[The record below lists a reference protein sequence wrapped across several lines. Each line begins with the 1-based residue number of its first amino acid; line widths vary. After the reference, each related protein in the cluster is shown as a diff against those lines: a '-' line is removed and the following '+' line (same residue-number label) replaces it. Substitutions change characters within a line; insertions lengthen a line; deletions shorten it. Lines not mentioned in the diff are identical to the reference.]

1 MKNFKHLFL
10 LFVISFFAGC
20 SNEDDGTNLDS
31 ISAPTDIG
39 ALMTI
44 KQDNSGDV
52 TFLPKGNGV
61 TQFEIYFG
69 DGTVAPAIVSVG
81 NTYTHTYE
89 EGVYEV
95 KIVGVT
101 LDGTKTETIQQL
113 TVSFLPP
120 TDLNVT
126 IVPGP
131 NLTVSVTAEANL
143 ETFFRVYF
151 GEVANEVPVDFME
164 NETITYTYAA
174 PGTYPIR
181 VVALSGGVATTE
193 YTENVVITNLF
204 AAPTPTLPAA
214 NVISMFSDA
223 YTNVAVDTWRTSWSS
238 ADLEEISISGNATKK
253 YSNLNFVGI
262 EATTTPI
269 DAAAM
274 THFHTDIWSSDF
286 TEFKVKLVDFGADG
300 SFGGGDDV
308 EHEITIPSPAQE
320 EWVPLDI
327 PLSSFTGLTTRS
339 NIAQL
344 IFVGAPSGNTTV
356 YVDNVYFYN
365 ELPTL
370 TTAAPTPTLP
380 AANVIAMFSDA
391 YTNVAVDTWRTSW
404 SSATLEEVSVAG
416 NAVKKYSELNFVGVE
431 TTSSQINATAMTH
444 FHVDVWSADFTEF
457 KIKLVDFG
465 PNGVF
470 QGGDDTE
477 HEITIAAPAQ
487 GSWISLDIPLS
498 DFTGLTSRA
507 NIAQL
512 IFVGAPTG
520 NNTVYV
526 DNVYFHN

>member
-126 IVPGP
+126 IVPGA

-164 NETITYTYAA
+164 NEGYT
-174 PGTYPIR
+174 T
-181 VVALSGGVATTE
+181 
-193 YTENVVITNLF
+193 
-204 AAPTPTLPAA
+204 
-214 NVISMFSDA
+214 
-223 YTNVAVDTWRTSWSS
+223 
-238 ADLEEISISGNATKK
+238 
-253 YSNLNFVGI
+253 
-262 EATTTPI
+262 
-269 DAAAM
+269 
-274 THFHTDIWSSDF
+274 
-286 TEFKVKLVDFGADG
+286 
-300 SFGGGDDV
+300 
-308 EHEITIPSPAQE
+308 
-320 EWVPLDI
+320 
-327 PLSSFTGLTTRS
+327 
-339 NIAQL
+339 
-344 IFVGAPSGNTTV
+344 
-356 YVDNVYFYN
+356 
-365 ELPTL
+365 
-370 TTAAPTPTLP
+370 
-380 AANVIAMFSDA
+380 
-391 YTNVAVDTWRTSW
+391 
-404 SSATLEEVSVAG
+404 
-416 NAVKKYSELNFVGVE
+416 
-431 TTSSQINATAMTH
+431 
-444 FHVDVWSADFTEF
+444 
-457 KIKLVDFG
+457 
-465 PNGVF
+465 
-470 QGGDDTE
+470 
-477 HEITIAAPAQ
+477 
-487 GSWISLDIPLS
+487 
-498 DFTGLTSRA
+498 
-507 NIAQL
+507 
-512 IFVGAPTG
+512 
-520 NNTVYV
+520 
-526 DNVYFHN
+526 